1 MENNQEL
8 RIEDL
13 TQDVCR
19 SGELD
24 GGPSLHLSS
33 TSELLQVP
41 EQRNGSMKRIVYKQV
56 EGKNSRSGLEDR
68 EAETR
73 QGS

>member
-1 MENNQEL
+1 
-8 RIEDL
+8 
-13 TQDVCR
+13 
-19 SGELD
+19 
-24 GGPSLHLSS
+24 LSS